1 MNNLDPESLDA
12 VLARLHMKVDIL
24 CEDMKEVKVMVR
36 GHDQFKYWILGIAAF
51 FGAVTSKAI
60 GWVTS
65 SK

>member
-1 MNNLDPESLDA
+1 
-12 VLARLHMKVDIL
+12 MKVDIL